1 MNLDSNFI
9 EDLYNKTYERWTH
22 ALQNCQSLH
31 YAADRYY
38 KMYYSWE
45 HRKAYGYNDNYD
57 PAIGYRAI
65 ETARAYLRCNVLEP
79 GLSAANEEDS
89 EKAVVMN
96 GIIKSDYATS
106 DSQKAMDKLYLDM
119 LITGTGALKLGWSF
133 EEKAFWRWVEDED
146 ELMRLAEEALQV
158 MMAKA
163 PEEELTKQFQ
173 LIMAS
178 GQKDLIKKFISTGVV
193 PNLKPENGF
202 TGYKVRDIAQADRPC
217 FEIVPIQDLAW
228 LGCGDNIRKC
238 DCVFRRFYVTR
249 PQIQTWQA
257 QGGDW
262 INLDK
267 VLDTCSD
274 EYGQTSS
281 SSQLVD
287 MANGRVIRPGM
298 MIPLIEETRRDPKT
312 GEIWETIINIQA
324 SAVVRHRRMPYFHNE
339 FPYFSI
345 RLFGSTSDFAGISM
359 LAPIESSIGEYIKTY
374 NEILENGQLS
384 INKVFLTRFAGGN
397 SKPQLHFFPGNLIA
411 SEGYDDIR
419 PLDIPD
425 IRPVSLELLDRIK
438 GEIEEITGC
447 PASMS
452 AAHGDQ
458 SGQNAGAVEQFQ
470 FFQTARFAAAQ
481 HQIAVEL
488 SALTLQMVRLHQ
500 QYDFEGRTVYI
511 EDGKRGDRWVYYKP
525 SEYAGQ
531 FIANSDPRSMLP
543 TNNAVKRAQ
552 LLSAYNMISQAK
564 VAVIDEK
571 TGQPIQQLILNPQQL
586 VKEIINTFDLLENRN
601 LFNKKGDITGMD
613 ANALPPVPQPTQEQ
627 AEQANAETSE
637 NAIPPETMEK
647 LKAVSEQTGIPLDE
661 LISQGQAV
669 LEEGKA
675 EANAP
680 IEIQGG
686 AELPPELAAG
696 MGGSGEN
703 IMTRE
708 GANGAQTATGTSGT
722 PPIKGGPQQHGI
734 SPQQVGNPQ
743 TLGAAS
749 QSAYSLQ

>member
-1 MNLDSNFI
+1 MVT
-9 EDLYNKTYERWTH
+9 EDYENLYNTTYERWTH

-31 YAADRYY
+31 NSANRFY

-45 HRKAYGYNDNYD
+45 HRKDYGYNDNYD
-57 PAIGYRAI
+57 PAIGYRNI

-79 GLSAANEEDS
+79 GLSAASEEDND
-89 EKAVVMN
+89 KAAVMN
-96 GIIKSDYATS
+96 GVIKADYATS
-106 DSQKAMDKLYLDM
+106 DIQKAMDKWYLNM

-133 EEKAFWRWVEDED
+133 EEKSFWRWVKDDE
-146 ELMRLAEEALQV
+146 ELVSLANEALQV
-158 MMAKA
+158 MQAKA
-163 PEEELTKQFQ
+163 PEEEITKQFA
-173 LIMAS
+173 LIVES
-178 GQKDLIKKFISTGVV
+178 GQLDLLKKFIATGVI
-193 PNLKPENGF
+193 PNIKPENAF
-202 TGYKVRDIAQADRPC
+202 TGFKVRDMAQADRPC
-217 FEIVPIQDLAW
+217 FEVVPIQDLAW
-228 LGCGDNIRKC
+228 LGTGENIRRC

-249 PQIQTWQA
+249 PQIQAWQA

-267 VLDTCSD
+267 VLDTCSED
-274 EYGQTSS
+274 YGQESS
-281 SSQLVD
+281 SSQLID
-287 MANGRVIRPGM
+287 MANGRTIRPGM

-312 GEIWETIINIQA
+312 GEIWETIINIQ
-324 SAVVRHRRMPYFHNE
+324 SSSVVRHRRMPYFHNE
-339 FPYFSI
+339 FPYFTI

-374 NEILENGQLS
+374 NEILENGQLA

-397 SKPQLHFFPGNLIA
+397 AKPQLHFFPGNLIA

-425 IRPVSLELLDRIK
+425 IRPASLELLDRIRS
-438 GEIEEITGC
+438 EIEEITGC

-458 SGQNAGAVEQFQ
+458 SGNNAGAIEQFQ
-470 FFQTARFAAAQ
+470 FFQTARFAATQ

-500 QYDFEGRTVYI
+500 QYDFEGRTIYI
-511 EDGKRGDRWVYYKP
+511 EDGKKGDRWVYYKP

-552 LLSAYNMISQAK
+552 LLSAYNMISTAQ
-564 VAVIDEK
+564 VATIDPK
-571 TGQPIQQLILNPQQL
+571 TNQPVRRLIFNPVQL
-586 VKEIINTFDLLENRN
+586 VKEIVGTFDLLDNRN
-601 LFNKKGDITGMD
+601 LFNHDGDITGVD
-613 ANALPPVPQPTQEQ
+613 PAALPPVPQPTQEQ

-637 NAIPPETMEK
+637 EAIPPETMEK
-647 LKAVSEQTGIPLDE
+647 LKAYAEATGRPLE
-661 LISQGQAV
+661 KVIEEAQAV
-669 LEEGKA
+669 LEQGKA

-680 IEIQGG
+680 MEIQGG

-696 MGGSGEN
+696 MGGGEEN

-708 GANGAQTATGTSGT
+708 GANGANTATGTSGT

-734 SPQQVGNPQ
+734 SPQQVGNPE
-743 TLGAAS
+743 TLAAAS